1 MKIIIGGVSYDVTFE
16 KSRSKIADN
25 EPLGQISYIKG
36 KIQIFKKSA
45 VYAAV
50 LCTRYCMAW

>member
-1 MKIIIGGVSYDVTFE
+1 MKITIGGVSYDVTFE

-25 EPLGQISYIKG
+25 EPIGQIDYLSG
-36 KIQIFKKSA
+36 KYKYLRRCQSV

-50 LCTRYCMAW
+50 LCMR

>member
-1 MKIIIGGVSYDVTFE
+1 MKITIGGVSYDVTFE

-25 EPLGQISYIKG
+25 EPIGQIDYLSG
-36 KIQIFKKSA
+36 KIQVFKKSA

-50 LCTRYCMAW
+50 LCMR

>member
-25 EPLGQISYIKG
+25 EPLGQISYTEG
-36 KIQIFKKSA
+36 KIQIFKKSV
-45 VYAAV
+45 VYAVV
-50 LCTRYCMAW
+50 LCMR